1 MMYSIIATVTLLTEK
16 ISLQPGLYKNG
27 VIA

>member
-16 ISLQPGLYKNG
+16 ISLQPGLYKKG
-27 VIA
+27 VVS

>member
-16 ISLQPGLYKNG
+16 IRLQPSLYKKG
-27 VIA
+27 VVS